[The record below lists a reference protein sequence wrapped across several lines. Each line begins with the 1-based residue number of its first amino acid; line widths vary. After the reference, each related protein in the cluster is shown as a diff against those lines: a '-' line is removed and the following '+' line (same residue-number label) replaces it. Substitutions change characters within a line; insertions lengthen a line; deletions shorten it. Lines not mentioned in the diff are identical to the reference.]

1 MFLGEYEYR
10 LDQKGRVS
18 VPSKFRE
25 EFKEGIILTRGYDR
39 CVMAYTPL
47 EWEKIHEKFASMST
61 TRSKARLLNRIV
73 FSNAFDGALDRAGR
87 VMIPNTLKDY
97 AHISDDVIIA
107 GAGSYLEIWSKDLW
121 SKEKVTMEQQ
131 AWQIAESVEE
141 RA

>member
-39 CVMAYTPL
+39 CIMAYTPS
-47 EWEKIHEKFASMST
+47 EWEKVHEKFASMST

-73 FSNAFDGALDRAGR
+73 FTNAFDGVLDRQGR
-87 VMIPNTLKDY
+87 VMIPNPLKDY

>member
-39 CVMAYTPL
+39 CIMAYTPL
-47 EWEKIHEKFASMST
+47 EWEKVHEKSASMST

-73 FSNAFDGALDRAGR
+73 FTNAFDGALDRQGR
-87 VMIPNTLKDY
+87 VMIPNPLKDY

>member
-39 CVMAYTPL
+39 CVIAYTPS

>member
-39 CVMAYTPL
+39 CIMAYTPS
-47 EWEKIHEKFASMST
+47 EWEKVHEKFASMST

-73 FSNAFDGALDRAGR
+73 FTNAFDGALDRQGR
-87 VMIPNTLKDY
+87 VMIPNPLKDY